1 MSLDEK
7 ESNPEPK
14 MNHVHTPLYTFK
26 GCFTSDRLFFYI
38 NSEVPYVRFAAYVSQ
53 HLTDIT
59 A

>member
-14 MNHVHTPLYTFK
+14 MNYVPLYTFK
-26 GCFTSDRLFFYI
+26 GCFTSDRLLFYI